1 LGWFLAFQYGR
12 VEVVGEDMEVED
24 LVAADIWEAE
34 ECILEAADIWEA
46 EECILEA
53 AGISGAGDGRMAEVC
68 IMGAESILAGESA
81 IIEAVEW
88 AAITVADL
96 VITGD
101 RAVSI
106 AATVTAWDLD
116 LEDMG

>member
-34 ECILEAADIWEA
+34 ECILEV
-46 EECILEA
+46 
-53 AGISGAGDGRMAEVC
+53 AGTSGAGDGRMAEEC
-68 IMGAESILAGESA
+68 IMGEESILAEELV
-81 IIEAVEW
+81 IIEAVES
-88 AAITVADL
+88 AAITVAGL
-96 VITGD
+96 VTTGD

-106 AATVTAWDLD
+106 VATVTAWDLD
-116 LEDMG
+116 LEDMD

>member
-1 LGWFLAFQYGR
+1 MGWFLAFQYGR
-12 VEVVGEDMEVED
+12 AEGAGEDMEAED

-34 ECILEAADIWEA
+34 ECILEAA
-46 EECILEA
+46 
-53 AGISGAGDGRMAEVC
+53 GTSGAGDGRIAEEC
-68 IMGAESILAGESA
+68 ITGVGSILAEESV
-81 IIEAVEW
+81 IIEAVES

-96 VITGD
+96 VTTGD

-106 AATVTAWDLD
+106 VATVTAWDLD

>member
-1 LGWFLAFQYGR
+1 M
-12 VEVVGEDMEVED
+12 EGEDLAV
-24 LVAADIWEAE
+24 
-34 ECILEAADIWEA
+34 ADIWEA

-53 AGISGAGDGRMAEVC
+53 AGTSEAGDGRMAEEC

-96 VITGD
+96 VTTGD